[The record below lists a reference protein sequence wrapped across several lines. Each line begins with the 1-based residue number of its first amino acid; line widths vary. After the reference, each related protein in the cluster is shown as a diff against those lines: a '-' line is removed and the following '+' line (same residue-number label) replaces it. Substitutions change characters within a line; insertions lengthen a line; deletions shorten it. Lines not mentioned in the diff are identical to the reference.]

1 MKEDGRPVLLIVTP
15 DFPPARG
22 GIQVLSH
29 ELASNF
35 EEFAVH
41 LITLDTGGGR
51 DFDGTVGYRVQRVR
65 QLHSRPVALA
75 KLNAAA
81 VQLAAKLRPS
91 LTLCLHTV
99 VSPAASIL
107 RRFGG
112 IPSVQY
118 VYAKEV
124 GARPRLASYAL
135 THTDRVI
142 AISGYAR
149 DLAVGAGARPDKVE
163 LIPPGVVLP
172 EQVERRPSH
181 RPTVL
186 TIARL
191 EDRYKGHDVI
201 LRALPL
207 IRARIPDVLWAV
219 VGDGPLREPLE
230 DMARGLGVSESV
242 RFVGSVTNEERDR
255 WLASSHVFAMVSRMP
270 ALGLAGEGFGIVY
283 LEANAHGI
291 PSIAGNVGGAVD
303 AVIDGETGLLVDP
316 TDPLA
321 VAEAIVRLLSDQGY
335 ASKLGRQGM
344 ERAQEFA
351 WQRIARRVERVL
363 HDVARGDSGSPSA

>member
-1 MKEDGRPVLLIVTP
+1 LTADGRPVLLVVTP

-35 EEFAVH
+35 EQFAVH
-41 LITLDTGGGR
+41 LITVDTGGGAE
-51 DFDGTVGYRVQRVR
+51 FDGALPYPVHRVR
-65 QLHSRPVALA
+65 QSHSRPLALA

-81 VQLAAKLRPS
+81 VALAGRLRPS
-91 LTLCLHTV
+91 VTLCLHTV
-99 VSPAASIL
+99 VSPAAATL
-107 RRFGG
+107 RRLGG

-118 VYAKEV
+118 VYAKEL
-124 GARPRLASYAL
+124 GARPRLASFAL
-135 THTDRVI
+135 RHADRVI

-149 DLAVGAGARPDKVE
+149 DLAIAAGARPNEIE
-163 LIPPGVVLP
+163 LIPPGVALP
-172 EQVERRPSH
+172 GRVDRRPAD
-181 RPTVL
+181 RPTLL

-207 IRARIPDVLWAV
+207 VRARVPDVLWAI
-219 VGDGPLREPLE
+219 VGDGPLRAPLE
-230 DMARGLGVSESV
+230 DMARALGVSDSV
-242 RFVGSVTNEERDR
+242 RFLGSLTDGERDA
-255 WLASSHVFAMVSRMP
+255 WLASSHVFAMVSRLP

-283 LEANAHGI
+283 LEANAHGV
-291 PSIAGNVGGAVD
+291 PSIAGNVAGAVD

-321 VAEAIVRLLSDQGY
+321 VAEAIVRLLSDQQY
-335 ASKLGRQGM
+335 ASELGRQGM
-344 ERAQEFA
+344 ARAQQFS
-351 WQRIARRVERVL
+351 WRQIAKRVEAVL
-363 HDVARGDSGSPSA
+363 HEVAAS